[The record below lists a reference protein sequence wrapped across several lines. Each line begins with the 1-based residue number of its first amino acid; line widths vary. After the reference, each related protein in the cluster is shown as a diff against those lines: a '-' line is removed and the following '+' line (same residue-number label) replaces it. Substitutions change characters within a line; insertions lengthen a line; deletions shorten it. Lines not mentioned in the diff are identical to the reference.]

1 MSDNYKKIIEE
12 ARKRYIP
19 LLMVCNSKEDTHQY
33 FVNGKEYDC
42 VSNFTHNYKP
52 YANFDEIAKRYAIK
66 HGFDGPYWDS
76 KVERISG

>member
-12 ARKRYIP
+12 AREKIHSTFNG
-19 LLMVCNSKEDTHQY
+19 LQFKEDTHQY

-52 YANFDEIAKRYAIK
+52 YANFDEIAKRYAKNMDLTDHIGLK
-66 HGFDGPYWDS
+66 
-76 KVERISG
+76 SGKN